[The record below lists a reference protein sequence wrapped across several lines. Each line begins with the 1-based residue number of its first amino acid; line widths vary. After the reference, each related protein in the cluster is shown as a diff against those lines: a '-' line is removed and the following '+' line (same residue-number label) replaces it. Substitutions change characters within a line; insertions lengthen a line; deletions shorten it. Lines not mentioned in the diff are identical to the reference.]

1 MFRKKSSL
9 LRSIPL
15 ISCLCFAVLLFAVTA
30 SAQSKDDY
38 QSGFAFGRENT
49 AAIQNNLAELDKMA
63 VANKTDMAAV
73 MVKAY
78 EAEAAYQRLV
88 PEKVAWMRGIA
99 DGAGVD
105 YAKILV
111 FNSVDKSVT
120 GFQGECTTLM
130 AQGSAVAGGKG
141 TIISKNRDVGAN
153 TLVEIGVHEKARHA
167 EGEVYQAAY
176 IDVPQVAETYKFI
189 GSRSAGRW
197 GYGMGINEHQVIVA
211 DNDAP
216 SRDTLDFKQ
225 SLHDN
230 DVIRLVLER
239 AKTAR
244 EGVDIVAGL
253 VEKHGQA
260 WNGIMFEI
268 GDPNELWIVEVTGHR
283 WAAKRYVN
291 TITARS
297 NQYQIGD
304 DYDLASKDLVS
315 FAAAQ
320 KWVKGDAKKINFRSV
335 YGTIEG
341 YPENND
347 NFAQRPGV
355 EKLYNTEM
363 RYQRAM
369 ELLTGAQGKIDPQA
383 LMPMMRDHYDSYKLP
398 SGKVIPMNQ
407 VPFYSSEYVD
417 WLKRE
422 WIAEWPK
429 QDKIETSMY
438 IRGVCGH
445 DLGWGATCNTGILVA
460 RPDVPN
466 ELGVMYQSFMQPC
479 TSTFVPFYAG
489 IDKVDPRYETPQA
502 ASVFHSISMRAF
514 SGYNL
519 YHDGIRAA
527 FADYEKTLFA
537 DAQGMEAKYQ
547 DLKRQGRDA
556 EALQLMND
564 FVAQKGDAAL
574 KAADNAL
581 DNMTKAAA
589 DASAWKKR

>member
-1 MFRKKSSL
+1 MFRKKSSW

-49 AAIQNNLAELDKMA
+49 AAIQNNLAELQKMA

-244 EGVDIVAGL
+244 EGVDIIAGL

-369 ELLTGAQGKIDPQA
+369 ELLTKAQGKIEPQA

-429 QDKIETSMY
+429 DDKIETSMY

-479 TSTFVPFYAG
+479 TGTFVPFYVG

-514 SGYNL
+514 SGYKL

-527 FADYEKTLFA
+527 FADYEKTLFS
-537 DAQGMEAKYQ
+537 DAASMEAKYQ

>member
-1 MFRKKSSL
+1 MFRKKSSW

-445 DLGWGATCNTGILVA
+445 DLGWGATCNTAILVA

-479 TSTFVPFYAG
+479 TSTFVPFYVG

-537 DAQGMEAKYQ
+537 DAQAMEAKYQ

-564 FVAQKGDAAL
+564 FVAQKGDDAL

>member
-1 MFRKKSSL
+1 MFRKKSSW
-9 LRSIPL
+9 LRSISL
-15 ISCLCFAVLLFAVTA
+15 ISCLCVAVLLFVATA

-38 QSGFAFGRENT
+38 QSGFAFGRENR
-49 AAIQNNLAELDKMA
+49 AAIQTNLGELQKMA
-63 VANKTDMAAV
+63 ATNKTDMAAV
-73 MVKAY
+73 RVKAY
-78 EAEAAYQRLV
+78 EAEAVYQKLV
-88 PEKVAWMRGIA
+88 PEKVAWMHGIA

-105 YAKILV
+105 YEQILV
-111 FNSVDKSVT
+111 FNSVDKRVT

-153 TLVEIGVHEKARHA
+153 TLVEIGVHEQARHA

-225 SLHDN
+225 GLHDN

-244 EGVDIVAGL
+244 EGVGIVAGL
-253 VEKHGQA
+253 VEKYGQA

-268 GDPNELWIVEVTGHR
+268 GDPNELWVVEVTGHR
-283 WAAKRYVN
+283 WAAKRYLN

-320 KWVKGDAKKINFRSV
+320 KWVSADAKKINFRSV

-341 YPENND
+341 YPETND
-347 NFAQRPGV
+347 NFAKRPGV

-369 ELLTGAQGKIDPQA
+369 QLLNGAKGNIDPQA
-383 LMPMMRDHYDSYKLP
+383 LLPMMRDHYDSYKLP

-429 QDKIETSMY
+429 QDTIETSMY

-466 ELGVMYQSFMQPC
+466 QLGVMYQSFMQPC
-479 TSTFVPFYAG
+479 TSTFVPFYVG

-514 SGYNL
+514 SGYTL

-527 FADYEKTLFA
+527 FADYEKTLFV
-537 DAQGMEAKYQ
+537 DAAAVEAKYQ
-547 DLKRQGRDA
+547 ELKRQGRDA
-556 EALQLMND
+556 EALQLLNA

-574 KAADNAL
+574 KAADQAL

>member
-49 AAIQNNLAELDKMA
+49 AAIQNNLAELQKMA

-369 ELLTGAQGKIDPQA
+369 ELLTGAQGKIDPQG

-445 DLGWGATCNTGILVA
+445 DLGWGATCNTAILVA

-537 DAQGMEAKYQ
+537 DAQAMEAKYQ